1 MVDRSDAHD
10 RSNQTFMSSRSPG
23 LEREDSVA
31 AAPEEE
37 EEEKEEEE
45 AEEAA
50 EEAEVVEVEG
60 EELADTTSTISGAST
75 VSGGR
80 SNVWN
85 HFKIIDNKA
94 QCFYCQ

>member
-37 EEEKEEEE
+37 EEEEEE
-45 AEEAA
+45 AEVA
-50 EEAEVVEVEG
+50 EVAEVVEVEG

>member
-10 RSNQTFMSSRSPG
+10 RSNQTFMFSRSPG

-37 EEEKEEEE
+37 EEE
-45 AEEAA
+45 AEVA
-50 EEAEVVEVEG
+50 EVAEVVEVEG

>member
-37 EEEKEEEE
+37 EE
-45 AEEAA
+45 AEV
-50 EEAEVVEVEG
+50 AEVVEVEG
-60 EELADTTSTISGAST
+60 EELADTTSTISRAST